1 MIIIVVTSQIWG
13 GGNPMERID
22 EFYSKN
28 KKTKK
33 NLFMFYYVTL
43 QKIFKYVVEILS
55 IVGDLLLEH

>member
-1 MIIIVVTSQIWG
+1 
-13 GGNPMERID
+13 MERID